1 NAERFDVIDFHQ
13 APNLDLVRNK
23 IESEKPIANDDVC
36 EDVQG
41 GLEKAL
47 GLSWTRTPENHSS
60 IRNKDK
66 SSCAAQMIIWV
77 GDCPGHTAFCHDK
90 GTTWDKHLTGLPD
103 VRPMK
108 EIIMEIK
115 DRGIFLLL
123 SKFTKHVDFIFKNIE
138 KIFKDDNK
146 NNQV

>member
-47 GLSWTRTPENHSS
+47 GLSWTRSPENHSS

-115 DRGIFLLL
+115 DR
-123 SKFTKHVDFIFKNIE
+123 
-138 KIFKDDNK
+138 
-146 NNQV
+146 